1 MAKVQ
6 QIGNQIYWKQVVVCL
21 ALSIK
26 ICRVQPAFT
35 PKYMSLGGVG
45 YFKTNTKLVINN
57 YKTHT

>member
-6 QIGNQIYWKQVVVCL
+6 QIGKQIYWKKVVVCL

-35 PKYMSLGGVG
+35 PKCMFLGGVE
-45 YFKTNTKLVINN
+45 YFQTNTKLVINN